1 MRRITTDRD
10 RYIHWHTQTRTCVDA
25 HTCTAWQ
32 PLPEPSGGGAS
43 QRPTRDGHSTL
54 QSVATHVHCPAAL
67 GSSALCDAL
76 SLTISLASLCSRH
89 GHPDLF
95 GQRGPRGSSSFSA
108 GPRIHKDTS
117 VKPIAGFSVRTRD
130 RHVFSCWRQSHY
142 LANYI
147 ISEEQM
153 DYIYSYVP
161 LYMCR
166 IEVHYIYTRLKWSI
180 KGVIESLSIMHAV
193 QMAFFSC

>member
-10 RYIHWHTQTRTCVDA
+10 RYIHWNTQTRTCVDA

-153 DYIYSYVP
+153 DYIATC
-161 LYMCR
+161 LYICV
-166 IEVHYIYTRLKWSI
+166 E
-180 KGVIESLSIMHAV
+180 
-193 QMAFFSC
+193 